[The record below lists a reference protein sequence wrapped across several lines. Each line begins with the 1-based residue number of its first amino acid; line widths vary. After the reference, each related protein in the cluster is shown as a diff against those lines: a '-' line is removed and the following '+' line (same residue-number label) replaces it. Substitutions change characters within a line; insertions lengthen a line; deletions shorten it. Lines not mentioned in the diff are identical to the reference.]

1 MRKLTAINDNIAT
14 SNATGVARCA
24 PIPGKIRLQIQNEF
38 RGRYRAALSKGNEAG
53 RAVPMS
59 HGLPPLRC
67 PFGVVHEFACSRE
80 WTKQLK

>member
-53 RAVPMS
+53 RARTHVARITATSVPVW
-59 HGLPPLRC
+59 RC
-67 PFGVVHEFACSRE
+67 A
-80 WTKQLK
+80 